1 MSINH
6 LGTPDTKSYISA
18 NVNSVASN
26 SFKVRLNDTFYGAQ
40 GVCNW
45 QEYTPSIVKTD
56 TPSDLNIEKFTFLYK
71 TTSTDEELC
80 LSIVFCIDFLMV
92 NITGNERAFEFSLPN
107 NYSTTSITQKTG
119 NAYMVGE
126 FPGNLPLSKVHILK
140 EITNPTT
147 ETVRVVLSNP
157 TSSAYGNY
165 NYFVRGEISIR
176 LLQ

>member
-1 MSINH
+1 MSLNV
-6 LGTPDTKSYISA
+6 LGTQNTKPYISA
-18 NVNSVASN
+18 NVNSVAA
-26 SFKVRLNDTFYGAQ
+26 KTFINRINEDWNGAE
-40 GVCNW
+40 GSCSW

-56 TPSDLNIEKFTFLYK
+56 NPAFLNIEKFNFLYK
-71 TTSTDEELC
+71 TTSTDVELC
-80 LSIVFCIDFLMV
+80 LSIIFSIDFFMV
-92 NITGNERAFEFSLPN
+92 GITGNERAFEFSLPN
-107 NYSTTSITQKTG
+107 NYSTVSITQKTG

-147 ETVRVVLSNP
+147 ETVRVVLANP